1 MGDVTA
7 RPDRGARLEA
17 RLSAEQKAVL
27 QHAADLSGRSLSDF
41 VISSAQEAAQR
52 VLREHEAVRLGRAEQ
67 IAFVEALLAPP
78 APSGRLRQAV
88 ADYRRSVEP

>member
-7 RPDRGARLEA
+7 RPDRAARLEA
-17 RLSAEQKAVL
+17 RISAEQKAVL

-52 VLREHEAVRLGRAEQ
+52 VLRDHETVRLGRTEQ
-67 IAFVEALLAPP
+67 IAFVSALLEPP
-78 APSGRLRQAV
+78 APSERLRQAV
-88 ADYRRSVEP
+88 ADYRQRVAP